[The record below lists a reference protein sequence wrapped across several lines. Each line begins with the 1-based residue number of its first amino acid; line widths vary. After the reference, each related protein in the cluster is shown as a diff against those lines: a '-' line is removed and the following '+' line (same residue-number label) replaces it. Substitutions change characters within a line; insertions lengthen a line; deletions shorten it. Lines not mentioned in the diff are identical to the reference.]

1 MVVGAAVTR
10 MCCLLP
16 KQVKPHFRGQLQMC
30 VAVGKSSCCE
40 RMRYVETVL
49 EVCLEAESL

>member
-1 MVVGAAVTR
+1 MFYLVPICATNFAKII
-10 MCCLLP
+10 LE
-16 KQVKPHFRGQLQMC
+16 PHFRGQLQMC